1 MRYSELVEKEL
12 LDKCEDIPFGN
23 SLYQDESFVLNT
35 SYTDARAV
43 RNIGLALSARI
54 RALKEL
60 EYGLETLQIE
70 LEEIQF
76 KIENSQDT
84 FERRKLDIEKR
95 KKQDGTSY
103 TMKLLK
109 DALYEIE
116 YFRQVLAKLP
126 KLSRSE
132 FEEQE
137 KQYFIESLTRQAV
150 GLSEPDKN
158 LAAMGLKERPK
169 VDFIDTT
176 LSEKLKISVS
186 SALNKITLPSQEK
199 IFKLNEGDK

>member
-1 MRYSELVEKEL
+1 MKYSELVEKEL

-43 RNIGLALSARI
+43 RNIGLALSARV

-60 EYGLETLQIE
+60 EYGLETLQVE
-70 LEEIQF
+70 LEELDY
-76 KIENSQDT
+76 KIENSPDS
-84 FERRKLDIEKR
+84 FERRKLAIEKR
-95 KKQDGTSY
+95 KKQDGTAY
-103 TMKLLK
+103 TLKLLK
-109 DALYEIE
+109 DTLYEIE
-116 YFRQVLAKLP
+116 YFRKILEKLP
-126 KLSRSE
+126 KLSRAE

-137 KQYFIESLTRQAV
+137 KQYFMESLTRQAV

-169 VDFIDTT
+169 VDFISAT
-176 LSEKLKISVS
+176 LSEKLNISVS
-186 SALNKITLPSQEK
+186 AVLGGIVLPSHEN
-199 IFKLNEGDK
+199 ILKLSGGDE